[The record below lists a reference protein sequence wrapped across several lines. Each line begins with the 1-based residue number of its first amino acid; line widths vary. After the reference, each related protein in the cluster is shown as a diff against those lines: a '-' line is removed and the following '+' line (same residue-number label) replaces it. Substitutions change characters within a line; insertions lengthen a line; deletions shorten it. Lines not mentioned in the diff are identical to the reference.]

1 MNRRAALALVGL
13 LAFSTRVEGQ
23 APAADSTAE
32 AALVELTLGRIASR
46 TVTAYPTTGGVLL
59 PLADVLDLSEV
70 RYLIGEQGRV
80 EITLQPGNRQV
91 EVDPVAHTLK
101 IKGDQVP
108 LTSNQI
114 MVREEGIY
122 LGEKVLGFLL
132 GVEFHADWSELEVV
146 VADPSNLPIARR
158 MARAAARAQI
168 FGNRAEEPD
177 LTLGLQRGSVDGAVL
192 DYSLLTPLT
201 TVNGSYPGVVFST
214 GLGLDVGGGSLQ
226 MAVATAADQGSPNAV
241 RVDGS
246 WTGVWREQK
255 WLTQLRL
262 GDGASTGPRPQSVRG
277 FSATNSPYLRPAGFG
292 STNFTGQ
299 LGPGWEIQAFRGGR
313 LIGLDSANALGQFS
327 MDVPVQYGEN
337 AVDFV
342 AYGPF
347 GEVREFN
354 RNYRVTQAL
363 LPRNRFEYG
372 VSLGACRTSECDA
385 SGNLDLRYGI
395 TRRWTIGGG
404 VEQFWRSND
413 PNLFH
418 PYAVVSGSFTNAL
431 SAQFQAM
438 AGAVVQGALSLE
450 PSTDLRITAEYN
462 RFATGTVSPILTPAG
477 RLNQLTIDGFARPV
491 HSAGSLYMTYGFDR
505 IESVTGNSVSGRVGA
520 AFMAGSSQLM
530 PTVRVQTNQLTG
542 SPALTSTFLGMNA
555 ILMPQPALGS
565 FLGKVTGRA
574 FIETET
580 GAGWSTIA
588 GYLSRPVVP
597 GLRVEAGA
605 GWNRGNG
612 TTFTFTLS
620 TELPTVRGTTSVAA
634 NPAGTSASQF
644 VQGSVL
650 YDPDSRRVGFS
661 WAPGSTRAGV
671 AGRVFLDQNGNGV
684 WDQGEPLLAGVKVRA
699 GIHQT
704 TTDSSGRYRI
714 WDLEPYEPVDVEVD
728 SLSLPSPLWT
738 PTFGLVSVEPGPNSY
753 RNLDLAIAPGGT
765 IDGRVLRETIAGM
778 KGMGGVSLVLT
789 ELKTGRTRSLT
800 TFSDGAFY
808 AIGIKPGDYEL
819 TVSPQVL
826 ARLNMVAQPL
836 RLNMPALMD
845 GASVTGLDIQLTAI
859 AGPRP

>member
-1 MNRRAALALVGL
+1 MNHRTTLVLLGL
-13 LAFSTRVEGQ
+13 LACSTRVEGQ

-32 AALVELTLGRIASR
+32 AALVELSLGRIASR
-46 TVTAYPTTGGVLL
+46 TMTAYPTGDGVLL
-59 PLADVLDLSEV
+59 PMADVFDLSEV
-70 RYLIGEQGRV
+70 RYQTGEHGRV

-101 IKGDQVP
+101 VKGDLIP
-108 LTSNQI
+108 LTPNQI
-114 MVREEGIY
+114 MVREGEIY
-122 LGEKVLGFLL
+122 LGEKVLGYLL

-146 VADPSNLPIARR
+146 VADPSNLPIGRR

-177 LTLGLQRGSVDGAVL
+177 LTLGLRRGSVDGAVL

-201 TVNGSYPGVVFST
+201 TVNGQYPGVVFST
-214 GLGLDVGGGSLQ
+214 GLGLDVSGGSLQ
-226 MAVATAADQGSPNAV
+226 VGVATAADQSSQSAV

-262 GDGASTGPRPQSVRG
+262 GDGPSTGPRPQLVRG

-292 STNFTGQ
+292 STIFTGQ

-363 LPRNRFEYG
+363 LPRNRLEYG

-395 TRRWTIGGG
+395 TRRWTVGGG

-431 SAQFQAM
+431 SVQLQAM
-438 AGAVVQGALSLE
+438 AEAVVQGALNIE
-450 PSTDLRITAEYN
+450 PSADLRLTAEYN
-462 RFATGTVSPILTPAG
+462 HFATHTVNPILTPVG
-477 RLNQLTIDGFARPV
+477 RLNQFTIDGFARPV
-491 HSAGSLYMTYGFDR
+491 HSAPVFLTYGFDR
-505 IESVTGNSVSGRVGA
+505 IQSVTGNSVSGRLGA
-520 AFMAGSSQLM
+520 SFMAGSSQLM
-530 PTVRVQTNQLTG
+530 PSIRVQTNRLTG

-555 ILMPQPALGS
+555 ILMPQAALGS

-580 GAGWSTIA
+580 GAGWSTVA
-588 GYLSRPVVP
+588 GYLSRPVIP
-597 GLRVEAGA
+597 GLRAEAGA
-605 GWNRGNG
+605 GWNRGSG
-612 TTFTFTLS
+612 TTLSFTLS

-634 NPAGTSASQF
+634 NSAGTSASQF

-684 WDQGEPLLAGVKVRA
+684 WDQGEPLLPGVKVRA
-699 GIHQT
+699 GIHQVA
-704 TTDSSGRYRI
+704 TDSSGRYRI

-728 SLSLPSPLWT
+728 SLSLPSPLWA
-738 PTFGLVSVEPGPNSY
+738 PAFDLVSVEPGPNSF

-765 IDGRVLRETIAGM
+765 IDGQVLRETIEGM
-778 KGMGGVSLVLT
+778 RGMGGVPLVLT
-789 ELKTGRTRSLT
+789 ELKTGRTKSLT

-808 AIGIKPGDYEL
+808 AIGVKPGDYEL
-819 TVSPQVL
+819 SVSPQVL
-826 ARLNMVAQPL
+826 ARLNLISPPL
-836 RLNMPALMD
+836 RLTMPAMVD
-845 GASVTGLDIQLTAI
+845 GASLTGLDLQLTPI
-859 AGPRP
+859 PGPRP

>member
-1 MNRRAALALVGL
+1 MNPRAALVLVGL

-23 APAADSTAE
+23 ATAADSTAE

-46 TVTAYPTTGGVLL
+46 TMTAYPTRDGVLL
-59 PLADVLDLSEV
+59 PMADVFDLSEV
-70 RYLIGEQGRV
+70 RYQTGELGRV

-91 EVDPVAHTLK
+91 ELDPVARTLK
-101 IKGDQVP
+101 IKGDEVP
-108 LTSNQI
+108 LTPTQI
-114 MVREEGIY
+114 MVREDGIY
-122 LGEKVLGFLL
+122 LSDKVLGYLL
-132 GVEFHADWSELEVV
+132 GVEFHADWPELEVV
-146 VADPSNLPIARR
+146 VADPSNLPITRR

-177 LTLGLQRGSVDGAVL
+177 LMLGLQRGSVDGAVL

-201 TVNGSYPGVVFST
+201 TVNGKYPGVVFST

-226 MAVATAADQGSPNAV
+226 VGVATAADQGSPNAV
-241 RVDGS
+241 RVDAS
-246 WTGVWREQK
+246 WSGVWRDQK

-262 GDGASTGPRPQSVRG
+262 GDGVSTGPRPQSVRG
-277 FSATNSPYLRPAGFG
+277 FSASNSPYLRPAGFG
-292 STNFTGQ
+292 STTFTGQ

-395 TRRWTIGGG
+395 TRRWTVGGG

-431 SAQFQAM
+431 SAQLQAM

-450 PSTDLRITAEYN
+450 PSSDLRVTAEYN
-462 RFATGTVSPILTPAG
+462 HFATGTVNPILTPLG
-477 RLNQLTIDGFARPV
+477 RLNQFTIDGFARPV
-491 HSAGSLYMTYGFDR
+491 HTGSVFLTYGFDR
-505 IESVTGNSVSGRVGA
+505 IESVTGNSVSGRLGA
-520 AFMAGSSQLM
+520 SVMAGSSQLM
-530 PTVRVQTNQLTG
+530 PTIRVQTNQLTG

-555 ILMPQPALGS
+555 ILMPQPALGPV
-565 FLGKVTGRA
+565 LGKVTGRA
-574 FIETET
+574 FIEAEAGT
-580 GAGWSTIA
+580 GWSTVA
-588 GYLSRPVVP
+588 GYLSRPVIP
-597 GLRVEAGA
+597 GLRAEVGA

-612 TTFTFTLS
+612 TAFTFTLS

-634 NPAGTSASQF
+634 NPAGTSASQY
-644 VQGSVL
+644 VQGSML

-699 GIHQT
+699 GIHQVA
-704 TTDSSGRYRI
+704 TDSSGRYLI

-728 SLSLPSPLWT
+728 SLSLPSPLWA
-738 PTFGLVSVEPGPNSY
+738 PTFGLVSVEPGPNSF

-765 IDGRVLRETIAGM
+765 IDGRVLRETIEGM
-778 KGMGGVSLVLT
+778 KGMGGVPLVLT
-789 ELKTGRTRSLT
+789 DLKTGRTRSLT

-808 AIGIKPGDYEL
+808 AIGIKPGDYQL
-819 TVSPQVL
+819 TVSPQIL
-826 ARLNMVAQPL
+826 TRLSMAAQPI
-836 RLNMPALMD
+836 RLNMPAVMD
-845 GASVTGLDIQLTAI
+845 GASVTGLDIQLTSIPA
-859 AGPRP
+859 PKP